1 MLIFVQCYRLQGSY
15 LKSKFG
21 PHVIFSMW
29 NIEIIF
35 MTVSLYLPL
44 LKIGWHLNESSVSHM
59 SKSFCCFEHIYSY
72 RSLANKCSDAFL
84 TRSFYLFFTCDFSSS
99 SSFFSLLNLH
109 IKNIS
114 HAHETHSLYNLSV
127 THYILCSWLIFNPY
141 IDLVASFNQSHC
153 WFFLIEICIT
163 VFSSLI
169 FTFFFIKYFLLRFAK
184 S

>member
-1 MLIFVQCYRLQGSY
+1 MNHRFRTCQSHFVALSTFTHIVLWRINALTRFLLGLSIYFSL
-15 LKSKFG
+15 
-21 PHVIFSMW
+21 VIF
-29 NIEIIF
+29 
-35 MTVSLYLPL
+35 L
-44 LKIGWHLNESSVSHM
+44 LLLH
-59 SKSFCCFEHIYSY
+59 
-72 RSLANKCSDAFL
+72 
-84 TRSFYLFFTCDFSSS
+84 
-99 SSFFSLLNLH
+99 FFSLLNLH

-114 HAHETHSLYNLSV
+114 HAHETHSLYNLCV